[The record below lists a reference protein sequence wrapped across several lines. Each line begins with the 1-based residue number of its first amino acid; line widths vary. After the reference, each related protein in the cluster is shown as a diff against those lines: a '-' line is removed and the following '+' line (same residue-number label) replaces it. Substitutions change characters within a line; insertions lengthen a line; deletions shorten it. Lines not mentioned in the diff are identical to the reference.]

1 MEKESLFN
9 FSDEYLRKIRKVSRE
24 PEKRVVIGF
33 NENQFG
39 EAVVTTAVPVQTQ
52 PDKVSYVK
60 KKTLSYEKYMQRQLA
75 GKR

>member
-1 MEKESLFN
+1 MEKESLFD

-39 EAVVTTAVPVQTQ
+39 EAVVTTAVSVQTQ
-52 PDKVSYVK
+52 PDKISYVK

-75 GKR
+75 GKK

>member
-60 KKTLSYEKYMQRQLA
+60 KKNLSYEKYMQRQLA